1 MKPSTISRLAT
12 VGIVVLAVAGVAG
25 TVAADGDG
33 SIATMNETVRVHAVE
48 DATIEGSADL
58 SAGTTVS
65 VRIQSAGDTSPRFF
79 RTADAT
85 VGENGTFTAEFDLAD
100 LAPGDT
106 FSVTVVSGNST
117 VAEAEGTVVAADE
130 PVTPTA
136 TATETT
142 GPGFGPVAAVSA
154 LAAAV
159 AAARRRS

>member
-1 MKPSTISRLAT
+1 MKPSTISRILT

-25 TVAADGDG
+25 TVAADADG
-33 SIATMNETVRVHAVE
+33 SLATMNETVRVHAVE

-58 SAGTTVS
+58 SDGTTVS
-65 VRIQSAGDTSPRFF
+65 VRIQSAGDTSPRFL

-85 VGENGTFTAEFDLAD
+85 VGENGTFAAEFDLAD

-106 FSVTVVSGNST
+106 FSVTVAAGNST
-117 VAEAEGTVVAADE
+117 VAEAAVVATDE

-159 AAARRRS
+159 AGARRRS